1 MTTDQQDVVIDPIK
15 RRVRVTAE
23 YEVDITF
30 PAEFFDHYKNDPANA
45 IEQYLSDFRSGLWD
59 VESIDDVAMYAARM
73 AALNGSGSY
82 DGLGD
87 LAPDYSS
94 TKADVRFDIVDEEF
108 DSEIL

>member
-1 MTTDQQDVVIDPIK
+1 MTTDKQDIVTEPIK
-15 RRVRVTAE
+15 RRVKVTAE

-30 PAEFFDHYKNDPANA
+30 PAEFFDHYDDPANA
-45 IEQYLSDFRSGLWD
+45 IERYLANFRKGLWD

-94 TKADVRFDIVDEEF
+94 TKADVRFNIVDEEF